1 MAGNL
6 REGEMEE
13 GGGIVMR
20 RQAGREGGRQA
31 AGRKRIGWS
40 ERSEREGR
48 GRGLGSGE
56 LRPQSHKE

>member
-20 RQAGREGGRQA
+20 RQAGRQG
-31 AGRKRIGWS
+31 GRKRIGWS